1 MLFRRKVEES
11 RRERGARVYKRMQGG
26 KHESKEDLPPMRNS
40 LLFNAGGRD
49 IDADADAPDSRV
61 PEEDKYRVRENVTE
75 GQSLIRYVRK
85 K

>member
-1 MLFRRKVEES
+1 M
-11 RRERGARVYKRMQGG
+11 YKRMQGG
-26 KHESKEDLPPMRNS
+26 KRESKEDLPPMRNS

-49 IDADADAPDSRV
+49 IDADADADAPDSRV